1 VPSAVVDIGLM
12 AGATLIIHDV
22 TTIQTNAATTLAGTE
37 YTLETVCLSWDS
49 KATAFV
55 EPTFS
60 ATTAA
65 VTVVATGIGLG
76 TGSGNEGSGKK
87 GSSGVRLQDDNP
99 FARTSGLVW
108 ATGMVL
114 GCTMLIFAAL

>member
-1 VPSAVVDIGLM
+1 M
-12 AGATLIIHDV
+12 TTLQTDV
-22 TTIQTNAATTLAGTE
+22 ATTLAATE

-60 ATTAA
+60 TTTTATTVA
-65 VTVVATGIGLG
+65 ATGIGPG
-76 TGSGNEGSGKK
+76 SISGNGNGGKE
-87 GSSGVRLQDDNP
+87 SSGIRWQDDNP
-99 FARTSGLVW
+99 FARASGLAW

-114 GCTMLIFAAL
+114 GCTMLVFATL